1 MLVYH
6 GSYMEIPKADLAYS
20 RHNLDFG
27 KGFYVTTMQ
36 EQADKWAMRKARMS
50 KKTPITSVYDLN
62 IADLNILNFD
72 GYTVTWL
79 DFVVKNRAAEQDWH
93 GYDAVFGN
101 IADDDVATVINDYMR
116 LLKLGRI
123 TENGKLF
130 YLEQLQYSK
139 PNNQYA
145 VATQK
150 GINALTFIRSYALE
164 V

>member
-6 GSYMEIPKADLAYS
+6 GSYMEIQKADLTFS

-27 KGFYVTTMQ
+27 KGFYVTTLQ
-36 EQADKWAMRKARMS
+36 DQADKWAMRKARMS
-50 KKTPITSVYDLN
+50 RKMPVVSVYEFDTANLN
-62 IADLNILNFD
+62 VLTFN
-72 GYTVTWL
+72 GYTVDWL
-79 DFVVKNRAAEQDWH
+79 DFVVKNRAEEQNWH
-93 GYDAVFGN
+93 GYDAVYGN

-139 PNNQYA
+139 PNNQYS

-150 GINALTFIRSYALE
+150 GIDALTFIRSYTLE

>member
-6 GSYMEIPKADLAYS
+6 GSYTEITKPHLSHS

-27 KGFYVTTMQ
+27 RGFYVTTIQ
-36 EQADKWAMRKARMS
+36 EQADKWAIRKGRIVNRS
-50 KKTPITSVYDLN
+50 PIVSVYEFEISNLRTLIFN
-62 IADLNILNFD
+62 
-72 GYTVTWL
+72 GYTIEWL
-79 DFVVKNRAAEQDWH
+79 DFVVANRAKEQPWH

-101 IADDDVATVINDYMR
+101 IADDDVAFAINDYMR
-116 LLKLGRI
+116 LLKLGRM
-123 TENGKLF
+123 TKSGKQF

-145 VATQK
+145 IASQK
-150 GINALTFIRSYALE
+150 GIEAMAFVNSYFLE